1 MIVNA
6 SAKDIKCALFQHVRG
21 LLFIPF
27 HSLPSFSLINL
38 CLLGLWPTSYGL
50 ENKPLGNK
58 QASGRLLHFSLSS
71 RRAQVM
77 CRCCPNQ
84 FCFFIQKAGSGHRL
98 LFNIFTRQIPF
109 DEWKY
114 LPRYLED
121 NGLVFKKYL
130 VQMQT
135 PLITIFFPMIHSLN
149 KESTMC

>member
-98 LFNIFTRQIPF
+98 YYLIFSLVKSLLTSENICPAI
-109 DEWKY
+109 WKTM
-114 LPRYLED
+114 
-121 NGLVFKKYL
+121 GW
-130 VQMQT
+130 
-135 PLITIFFPMIHSLN
+135 SLRN
-149 KESTMC
+149 T